1 MPPESSSSHRH
12 QAIFKSIEASHI
24 HCNGII
30 TCHKETKDWTG
41 QHSDRGALQG
51 CRDVSTRRTQPRTPP
66 PLPGCIH
73 PLLTPPTH
81 HRWQVTRTHS
91 DGQDGRAPLRLR
103 RHDSPIHRIKVRHSH
118 TSRNDGRQQYGTTR
132 AERRLAQQ
140 HTRNRCRAAVRV
152 PAVGVPAVQ
161 AARMHVH
168 AHAAG
173 VDIPAS
179 LEATRS
185 TPTWTCN
192 HTLQGRKW
200 RGQVPAHETT
210 QKGSST
216 SRLAPFA
223 SMASSCTPHLTH
235 VNTIPK

>member
-30 TCHKETKDWTG
+30 TSHKETKDWTG

-118 TSRNDGRQQYGTTR
+118 TSRGRRQ
-132 AERRLAQQ
+132 
-140 HTRNRCRAAVRV
+140 AAVRYH
-152 PAVGVPAVQ
+152 ARGKTAG
-161 AARMHVH
+161 AA
-168 AHAAG
+168 AYSQPPPG
-173 VDIPAS
+173 CCAS
-179 LEATRS
+179 PS
-185 TPTWTCN
+185 C
-192 HTLQGRKW
+192 
-200 RGQVPAHETT
+200 
-210 QKGSST
+210 GS
-216 SRLAPFA
+216 P
-223 SMASSCTPHLTH
+223 SCTGRANACPRPCGRCRHPSLPRSDAEYADVDLQSYVTRTK
-235 VNTIPK
+235 VEGAGTGT